1 MWTEFFN
8 QFARNSAVNQW
19 GKQRQQ
25 HKSAIGA
32 TAVTMLNSEISPISI
47 ATSIF

>member
-8 QFARNSAVNQW
+8 QFARNSAVHQW
-19 GKQRQQ
+19 GNSASST
-25 HKSAIGA
+25 KSAIGA